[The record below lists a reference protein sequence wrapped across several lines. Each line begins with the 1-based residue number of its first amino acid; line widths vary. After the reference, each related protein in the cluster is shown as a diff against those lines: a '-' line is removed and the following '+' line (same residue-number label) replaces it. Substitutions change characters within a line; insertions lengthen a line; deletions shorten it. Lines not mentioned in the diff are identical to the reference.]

1 MLRLIVQ
8 CEVRHISTLFK
19 YNVEGLKLPTQITI
33 HIFYSNISNHH
44 KKNSKIISYWNLDE
58 YNNDVYK
65 WEGVFENEHLVPTI
79 SSPLIIFDRMKRN
92 FNTKTL
98 VIDHVIML
106 YIPKILDE
114 NTYRTTLRLAN
125 VYYEGAPLYENRS

>member
-1 MLRLIVQ
+1 MRLIVQ

-44 KKNSKIISYWNLDE
+44 KYLSKITPYWNLDE
-58 YNNDVYK
+58 YNNNVYK
-65 WEGVFENEHLVPTI
+65 WEGVIEDEHLMPI
-79 SSPLIIFDRMKRN
+79 IFSPLIIFDCIKRN

-98 VIDHVIML
+98 VLDHVIML

-114 NTYRTTLRLAN
+114 NTYRSTLNLPN
-125 VYYEGAPLYENRS
+125 VYYEGSPLYENKR